1 MNQFLSEAGKMLF
14 PLITSIAMRALK
26 TVLNGMW
33 KAFWQTILEGI
44 KEAEINWYSSFI
56 KKDYVVNSAMAF
68 IEKHKKLN
76 RLQKWAVKKLLGNIV
91 DKIFEDL
98 NKNKGKKWVTV
109 VQDLERE
116 LNNKLKIID
125 PVY

>member
-14 PLITSIAMRALK
+14 PIVTGIAMRALK
-26 TVLNGMW
+26 SILNSMW

-44 KEAEINWYSSFI
+44 KEAENNWSSSFI
-56 KKDYVVNSAMAF
+56 KKDYVVDSAMAF

-91 DKIFEDL
+91 DKIIEDL

>member
-14 PLITSIAMRALK
+14 PIVTGIAMRALK
-26 TVLNGMW
+26 SILNSMW

-44 KEAEINWYSSFI
+44 KEAEKNWSSSFI
-56 KKDYVVNSAMAF
+56 KKDYVVSSAMAF

-91 DKIFEDL
+91 DKIIEDL

-116 LNNKLKIID
+116 LNRKLKIID

>member
-14 PLITSIAMRALK
+14 PIVTGIAMRALK
-26 TVLNGMW
+26 SILNSMW

-44 KEAEINWYSSFI
+44 KEAENNWSSSFI
-56 KKDYVVNSAMAF
+56 KKDYVVDSAMAF

-91 DKIFEDL
+91 DKIIEDL
-98 NKNKGKKWVTV
+98 NKNKGKRWVTV

>member
-14 PLITSIAMRALK
+14 PLITSIAMGALK
-26 TVLNGMW
+26 SVLNGMW

-44 KEAEINWYSSFI
+44 KEAENNLSSSFI

-91 DKIFEDL
+91 DKIIEDL

>member
-14 PLITSIAMRALK
+14 PIVTGIAMRALK
-26 TVLNGMW
+26 SILNSMW

-44 KEAEINWYSSFI
+44 KEAENNWYSGFI
-56 KKDYVVNSAMAF
+56 KKDYVVSSAMAF

-91 DKIFEDL
+91 DKIIEDL
-98 NKNKGKKWVTV
+98 NKNKGKRWVTV

>member
-14 PLITSIAMRALK
+14 PLVTGIAMRALK
-26 TVLNGMW
+26 SVLNGMW
-33 KAFWQTILEGI
+33 KAFWQTILDAI
-44 KEAEINWYSSFI
+44 AEAEKTWNDGFVKKAYVISSIMNF
-56 KKDYVVNSAMAF
+56 V
-68 IEKHKKLN
+68 EKHKRLN
-76 RLQKWAVKKLLGNIV
+76 GVQRWAVKKLLGNVV
-91 DKIFEDL
+91 DKIIEDL

>member
-14 PLITSIAMRALK
+14 PLVTGIAMRALK
-26 TVLNGMW
+26 SVLNGMW
-33 KAFWQTILEGI
+33 KAFWQIILDAI
-44 KEAEINWYSSFI
+44 AEAEKTWKDGFI
-56 KKDYVVNSAMAF
+56 KKAYVISSIMNFV
-68 IEKHKKLN
+68 EKHKRLN
-76 RLQKWAVKKLLGNIV
+76 GVQRWAVKRLVGNVV
-91 DKIFEDL
+91 DKIIEDL

-116 LNNKLKIID
+116 LNSKLKIID

>member
-1 MNQFLSEAGKMLF
+1 MLL
-14 PLITSIAMRALK
+14 PIVTGIAMRALK
-26 TVLNGMW
+26 SILNSMW
-33 KAFWQTILEGI
+33 KAFWQTILDGI
-44 KEAEINWYSSFI
+44 AEAEKNWNSGFI
-56 KKDYVVNSAMAF
+56 KKAYVISSIMIFV
-68 IEKHKKLN
+68 EKHKRLN
-76 RLQKWAVKKLLGNIV
+76 GVQRWAVKKLLGNVV
-91 DKIFEDL
+91 DKIIEDL

>member
-14 PLITSIAMRALK
+14 PLITSIAMGALK
-26 TVLNGMW
+26 SVLNGMW
-33 KAFWQTILEGI
+33 KAFWQTILDAI
-44 KEAEINWYSSFI
+44 AEAEKYWNAGFI
-56 KKDYVVNSAMAF
+56 KKAYVISSIISFV
-68 IEKHKKLN
+68 EKHKRLN
-76 RLQKWAVKKLLGNIV
+76 GVQRWAVKRLVGNIV
-91 DKIFEDL
+91 DKIIEDL

-109 VQDLERE
+109 VQDLESE

>member
-14 PLITSIAMRALK
+14 PIVTGIAMRALK
-26 TVLNGMW
+26 SILNSMW

-44 KEAEINWYSSFI
+44 KEAEKNWFSSFI

-91 DKIFEDL
+91 DKIIEDL

-116 LNNKLKIID
+116 LNSKLKIID